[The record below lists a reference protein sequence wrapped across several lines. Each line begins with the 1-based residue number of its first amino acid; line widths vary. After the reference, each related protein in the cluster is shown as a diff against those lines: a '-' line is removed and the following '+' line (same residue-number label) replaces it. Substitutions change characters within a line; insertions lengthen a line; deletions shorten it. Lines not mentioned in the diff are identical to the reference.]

1 MENLRLS
8 KWHFEI
14 NWPLWNWKGFFSL
27 VFALLNQKPKIDIFF
42 LFFKVADGEM
52 ALPTFCTWMEAIP
65 HGGFW
70 ITCHTVVRFVWVSS
84 IRGLWPR
91 QPSEKSIWPGL
102 MPCPEF
108 VKLHM
113 ARRPCFPDRNNGHV
127 LLVVGQFLVKL
138 EKIKIRTYS
147 ACFQQLSR
155 YSHLQTPK
163 HEDNLA
169 TSNHRNRM

>member
-1 MENLRLS
+1 MKLKRPFQSCFCSFES
-8 KWHFEI
+8 KNKNYF
-14 NWPLWNWKGFFSL
+14 
-27 VFALLNQKPKIDIFF
+27 FF

-70 ITCHTVVRFVWVSS
+70 IICQTVVRFVWVFS

-108 VKLHM
+108 VKLHT
-113 ARRPCFPDRNNGHV
+113 ARRPCFPDRNNGRSPCRSTI
-127 LLVVGQFLVKL
+127 LGKIWKTPSSQSKNVV
-138 EKIKIRTYS
+138 
-147 ACFQQLSR
+147 
-155 YSHLQTPK
+155 
-163 HEDNLA
+163 
-169 TSNHRNRM
+169 